1 LLAFKF
7 ISVMKSGIQIVLWV
21 LCVFFAYKIY
31 DSINGPI
38 EFNQIKTERYTKVI
52 AKLKDI
58 GNAQAAHKDVLGYYS
73 DNLDSLVAFVDSAQY
88 TLTQKRD
95 SSFLEYDKIY
105 RIDMLR
111 EVIVVDT
118 LGFASVKDSLFGDSN
133 RYKQMMFVPTKGKED
148 QRFSLSTDVLDNNG
162 YRLPVFEV
170 KVSKDIVLHDQDKYL
185 VSEEKK
191 MVSVDGVNGPD
202 ITLGSLT
209 EVSTSGNWPTTY
221 DTPKE

>member
-1 LLAFKF
+1 
-7 ISVMKSGIQIVLWV
+7 MKSGIQIVLWV
-21 LCVFFAYKIY
+21 LCVFFSYKIY

-118 LGFASVKDSLFGDSN
+118 LGFASVKDSLFGDSD
-133 RYKQMMFVPTKGKED
+133 RYKQMMFVPIKGKED
-148 QRFSLSTDVLDNNG
+148 QRFTLSTDVLDNNG

-191 MVSVDGVNGPD
+191 VVSVDGVNGPD

>member
-1 LLAFKF
+1 
-7 ISVMKSGIQIVLWV
+7 MKAGIQLFLWI
-21 LCVFFAYKIY
+21 LCIFFTYRIY

-38 EFNQIKTERYTKVI
+38 SFNNIKTERYTNVI
-52 AKLKDI
+52 SKLKDI
-58 GNAQAAHKDVLGYYS
+58 GNAQAAHKDILGYYS
-73 DNLDSLVAFVDSAQY
+73 DNLDSLVAFIDTAQY

-95 SSFLEYDKIY
+95 SSYLEFDRVY

-118 LGFASVKDSLFGDSN
+118 LGFASVKDSLFKDSE
-133 RYKQMMFVPTKGKED
+133 RYKNMMFIPVKGQEES
-148 QRFSLSTDVLDNNG
+148 RFTINTDILNNNG

-170 KVSKDIVLHDQDKYL
+170 KVSKDIILYDQDKYL
-185 VSEEKK
+185 VALEKEV
-191 MVSVDGVNGPD
+191 VSVDGVNGPD

-221 DTPKE
+221 DSAKK

>member
-1 LLAFKF
+1 
-7 ISVMKSGIQIVLWV
+7 MKTGIQTLLWI
-21 LCVFFAYKIY
+21 LCAFFAYKIY

-38 EFNQIKTERYTKVI
+38 SFNKTKTERYAKVI
-52 AKLKDI
+52 SKLKDI

-73 DNLDSLVAFVDSAQY
+73 DNLDSLVAFVDTAQY

-95 SSFLEYDKIY
+95 SSYLEFDRVY

-111 EVIVVDT
+111 EVIVIDT
-118 LGFASVKDSLFGDSN
+118 LGYASVKDSLFGDSE
-133 RYKQMMFVPTKGKED
+133 RYKNIMHIPIKGQED
-148 QRFSLSTDVLDNNG
+148 KRFSLKTDILDNNG

-170 KVSKDIVLHDQDKYL
+170 KVSKDVILYDQDKYL
-185 VSEEKK
+185 VALEKE
-191 MVSVDGVNGPD
+191 VISVDGVNGPE

-221 DTPKE
+221 DSTKE

>member
-1 LLAFKF
+1 
-7 ISVMKSGIQIVLWV
+7 MKYGIQIVIWV

-38 EFNQIKTERYTKVI
+38 AFNQIKTERYTKVI

-118 LGFASVKDSLFGDSN
+118 LGFASVKDSLFGDSD
-133 RYKQMMFVPTKGKED
+133 RYKQMMFVPIKGKED
-148 QRFSLSTDVLDNNG
+148 QRFTLSTDVLDNNG

-191 MVSVDGVNGPD
+191 VVSVDGVNGPD

-221 DTPKE
+221 DTPK

>member
-1 LLAFKF
+1 
-7 ISVMKSGIQIVLWV
+7 MKNGIQALLWI

-38 EFNQIKTERYTKVI
+38 AFNKTKTERYAKVI
-52 AKLKDI
+52 SKLKDI

-73 DNLDSLVAFVDSAQY
+73 DNLDSLVAFVDTAQY
-88 TLTQKRD
+88 TLIQKRD
-95 SSFLEYDKIY
+95 SSYLEFDRVY

-111 EVIVVDT
+111 EVIVIDT
-118 LGFASVKDSLFGDSN
+118 LGFASVKDSLFGDSE
-133 RYKQMMFVPTKGKED
+133 RYKNMMFIPVKGQED
-148 QRFSLSTDVLDNNG
+148 KRFSLKTDILDNNG

-170 KVSKDIVLHDQDKYL
+170 KVSKDIILHDQDKYL
-185 VSEEKK
+185 VALEKE
-191 MVSVDGVNGPD
+191 VISVDGVNGPE

-221 DTPKE
+221 DSAEE

>member
-1 LLAFKF
+1 
-7 ISVMKSGIQIVLWV
+7 MKTGIQALLWI

-38 EFNQIKTERYTKVI
+38 AFNETKTKRYAKVI
-52 AKLKDI
+52 SKLKDI

-73 DNLDSLVAFVDSAQY
+73 DNLDSLVAFVDTAQY
-88 TLTQKRD
+88 TLIQKRD
-95 SSFLEYDKIY
+95 SSYLEFDRVY

-111 EVIVVDT
+111 EVIVIDT
-118 LGFASVKDSLFGDSN
+118 LGFASVKDSLFGDSE
-133 RYKQMMFVPTKGKED
+133 RYKNMMFIPVKGQEEK
-148 QRFSLSTDVLDNNG
+148 RFSLKTDILDNNG

-170 KVSKDIVLHDQDKYL
+170 KVSKDIILHDQDKYL
-185 VSEEKK
+185 VALEKE
-191 MVSVDGVNGPD
+191 VISVDGVNGPE

-221 DTPKE
+221 DSAEE

>member
-1 LLAFKF
+1 
-7 ISVMKSGIQIVLWV
+7 MKVGIQAVLWI

-38 EFNQIKTERYTKVI
+38 AFNNIKTERYAKVI

-58 GNAQAAHKDVLGYYS
+58 GNAQAAHKDILGYYS
-73 DNLDSLVAFVDSAQY
+73 DNLDSLVAFIDTAQY

-95 SSFLEYDKIY
+95 SSYLEFDRVY

-111 EVIVVDT
+111 EVIVIDT
-118 LGFASVKDSLFGDSN
+118 LGFASVKDSLFKDSERHKN
-133 RYKQMMFVPTKGKED
+133 MVYIPVKGQEHE
-148 QRFSLSTDVLDNNG
+148 RFTLSTDILDNNG

-170 KVSKDIVLHDQDKYL
+170 KVSKDIILHDQDKYL
-185 VSEEKK
+185 VAREKEGG
-191 MVSVDGVNGPD
+191 SVARGNGPE

-209 EVSTSGNWPTTY
+209 EVTTTGNWPTTY
-221 DTPKE
+221 DSGKK